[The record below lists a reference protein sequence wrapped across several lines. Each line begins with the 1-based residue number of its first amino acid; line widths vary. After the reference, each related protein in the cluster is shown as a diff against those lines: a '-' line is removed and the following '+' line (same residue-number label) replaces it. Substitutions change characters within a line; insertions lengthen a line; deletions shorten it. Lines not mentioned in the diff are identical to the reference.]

1 MNQRENYCIA
11 NEFVGIPVSAARTG
25 AHLGR
30 VRDWIMHATEGKVIG
45 LILNTEAGEA
55 RVIAWN
61 DFEIHGNNI
70 VVMSALSSSVEK
82 HLSASAGGAK
92 TIDELIGT
100 RIVTEDGKLLGQIRQ
115 VFFNLTTRQVLYR
128 LVESKWQ
135 RLTDG
140 GGYLPGNLPHAYF
153 RNGRR
158 MIVAA
163 QTELLRNLPMTQTHS
178 SAKSRILWQQT
189 TSD

>member
-1 MNQRENYCIA
+1 MNQRKNYCIA
-11 NEFVGIPVSAARTG
+11 NEFVGIPVSAEKTG

-45 LILNTEAGEA
+45 FILSPESGEA

-61 DFEIHGNNI
+61 DFEIHGNSI
-70 VVMSALSSSVEK
+70 VVFSAVSSNIEK
-82 HLSASAGGAK
+82 HLSSAAGGVK

-100 RIVTEDGKLLGQIRQ
+100 RIVTEEGKLLGQIRH
-115 VFFNLTTRQVLYR
+115 VYFNLTTRQVLYH

-153 RNGRR
+153 RIGRR
-158 MIVAA
+158 LIVPAK
-163 QTELLRNLPMTQTHS
+163 TELLRNPPVTEIRPTAQ
-178 SAKSRILWQQT
+178 SRLLWQQT